1 MLFFSHDSATTIAHV
16 IPLMDQI
23 NSVLRDAGTTAL
35 APSVKHALMF
45 ACKLLNKYYLKTD
58 LSNVYRVAMGRLSFS
73 LHYCTINLCAIVLHP
88 QLKLKYFQQHGWE
101 KEWINTAEEIV
112 REEFKKYDV
121 SNKVPSPVRS
131 PQI

>member
-1 MLFFSHDSATTIAHV
+1 
-16 IPLMDQI
+16 MDRI
-23 NSVLRDAGTTAL
+23 DTVLRDAGTTAL

-45 ACKLLNKYYLKTD
+45 ACKLLDKYYSKTD

-73 LHYCTINLCAIVLHP
+73 LHYCTVKLCAIVLHP

-121 SNKVPSPVRS
+121 SNNKVPSPVCL